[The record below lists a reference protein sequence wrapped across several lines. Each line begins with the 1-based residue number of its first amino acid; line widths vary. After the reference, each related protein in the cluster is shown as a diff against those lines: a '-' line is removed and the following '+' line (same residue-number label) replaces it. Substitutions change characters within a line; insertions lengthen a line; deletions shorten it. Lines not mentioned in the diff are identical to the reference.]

1 MRKKV
6 LAVLLVMTLSL
17 SLFPLSAAA
26 EPAGNVSPPTVSAES
41 AVLMDAEHGLV
52 CYEKDADK
60 RLPMASTTKI
70 MTALTA
76 LANAEP
82 DRLIRIPHEA
92 VGVEGS
98 SVYLAEGEE
107 LTLCDLLY
115 ALLLQSANDAAEA
128 IAIDIG
134 GSISGFA
141 DLMNAEARKLGL
153 SDTHFC
159 NPHGLDAEEHYT
171 TARELAI
178 ITRAALAD
186 PLIRKI
192 VKTVKATIPQGDNP
206 TARLLVN
213 HNRLLRSYDGAIGV
227 KTGFTKR
234 SGRCLVSAAERN
246 GVTLIAVTLNAPDD
260 WRDHAAML
268 DYGFTRYQTLTLC
281 RAGDQAYD
289 LPITGGTV
297 ESVALRYASDLTVAL
312 PIGHAPLNGFIEAPH
327 FLYAPVLPD
336 AEVGYAVFT
345 CDLDGDGKQEEI
357 GRVPLV
363 TGEKADRKQNQKR
376 GFFAWLCGIF
386 NRNKQE

>member
-1 MRKKV
+1 
-6 LAVLLVMTLSL
+6 
-17 SLFPLSAAA
+17 
-26 EPAGNVSPPTVSAES
+26 
-41 AVLMDAEHGLV
+41 MDAEHGLV

-82 DRLIRIPHEA
+82 DRVICVPREA

-98 SVYLAEGEE
+98 SVYLAEGEK

-115 ALLLQSANDAAEA
+115 ALLLQSANDAAAA

-134 GSISGFA
+134 GSIAGFA
-141 DLMNAEARKLGL
+141 DLMNAEAEKLGL
-153 SDTHFC
+153 TDTHFC
-159 NPHGLDAEEHYT
+159 NPHGLDNEEHYT
-171 TARELAI
+171 TARELATV
-178 ITRAALAD
+178 TRAALAD

-192 VKTVKATIPQGDNP
+192 VGTVKATIPQGDDP
-206 TARLLVN
+206 DARLLVN
-213 HNRLLRSYDGAIGV
+213 HNRLLRSYSGAIGV

-268 DYGFTRYQTLTLC
+268 DYGFTRYRSVTLC
-281 RAGDQAYD
+281 GTGDRACD
-289 LPITGGTV
+289 LPVTGGTV
-297 ESVALRYASDLTVAL
+297 DSVALRYAADLTVAL
-312 PIGHAPLNGFIEAPH
+312 PIGHASLNCTIEAPH
-327 FLYAPVLPD
+327 FLYAPVPPD
-336 AEVGYAVFT
+336 REVGYAVFT

-363 TGEKADRKQNQKR
+363 TGEKADRKPLQKR

-386 NRNKQE
+386 KRNK

>member
-17 SLFPLSAAA
+17 SLFPLSVAA
-26 EPAGNVSPPTVSAES
+26 EQTGNVSPPTVSAES
-41 AVLMDAEHGLV
+41 AVLMDAGHGLV
-52 CYEKDADK
+52 CYEKNADK

-82 DRLIRIPHEA
+82 DRVICIPREA

-98 SVYLAEGEE
+98 SVYLAEGEK

-115 ALLLQSANDAAEA
+115 ALLLQSANDAAAA

-134 GSISGFA
+134 GNIAGFA
-141 DLMNAEARKLGL
+141 DLMNAEAEKLGL
-153 SDTHFC
+153 TDTHFC
-159 NPHGLDAEEHYT
+159 NPHGLDNEEHYT
-171 TARELAI
+171 TARELATV
-178 ITRAALAD
+178 TRAALAD

-192 VKTVKATIPQGDNP
+192 VGTVKATIPQGDNP
-206 TARLLVN
+206 DARLLVN
-213 HNRLLRSYDGAIGV
+213 HNRLLRSYSGAIGV

-268 DYGFTRYQTLTLC
+268 DYGFTRYRSVTLC
-281 RAGDQAYD
+281 GTGDRACD
-289 LPITGGTV
+289 LPVTGGTV
-297 ESVALRYASDLTVAL
+297 DSVALRYAADLTVAL
-312 PIGHAPLNGFIEAPH
+312 PIGHAPLNCTIEAPH
-327 FLYAPVLPD
+327 FLYAPVPPD
-336 AEVGYAVFT
+336 REVGYAVFT
-345 CDLDGDGKQEEI
+345 CDLDGDGKQEKI

-363 TGEKADRKQNQKR
+363 TGEKADRKPLQKR

-386 NRNKQE
+386 KRTK